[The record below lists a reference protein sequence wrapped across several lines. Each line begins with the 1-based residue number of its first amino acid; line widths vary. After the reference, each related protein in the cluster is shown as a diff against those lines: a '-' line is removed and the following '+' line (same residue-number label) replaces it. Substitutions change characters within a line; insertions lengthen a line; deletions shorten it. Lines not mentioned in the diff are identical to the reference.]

1 MAVQKLLGH
10 ASMLTTADAYLDWDL
25 DQLAAALAD
34 MLKDAGV
41 NRSRWHIHKPAF
53 KTGKH
58 PRGFEPGFPRFES
71 PANRQF
77 RTLSEGGAPQ
87 SAPHSWSTACW
98 LIAVRRCARAGT
110 DARAVAPPGL
120 SDDVRCAPPAPGW
133 PEPRRLG
140 GVRRERSGA
149 CRRRGRGPRRHAR

>member
-25 DQLAAALAD
+25 DQLAATLAD

-58 PRGFEPGFPRFES
+58 RHGDSNPVFHDSNPLQTDSF
-71 PANRQF
+71 A
-77 RTLSEGGAPQ
+77 LSQ
-87 SAPHSWSTACW
+87 K
-98 LIAVRRCARAGT
+98 
-110 DARAVAPPGL
+110 
-120 SDDVRCAPPAPGW
+120 
-133 PEPRRLG
+133 
-140 GVRRERSGA
+140 GVRPSPRPT
-149 CRRRGRGPRRHAR
+149 RGQPLAG